1 MQLFPEII
9 RHCNLEDRRAPL
21 LILAFFFFFLP
32 EEYTD
37 ERMSTFSF
45 WAWNVNQI
53 LCEISVSVYQ
63 TVSYL
68 IGCQCLKSLGTMV
81 INLSHCLWQ
90 SQGLG
95 CFTPLYHLESIFWH
109 TGFSTSGKGQHILQ
123 VLAGCFQHSLSH
135 YLLSHIFFWVKGFSS
150 LSCFVPIFFFLL
162 SKAPSS
168 HSSKAIY
175 EAWTSTPSR
184 LCGSTELQT
193 ELWSILIALGA
204 GAVPDSLAYSW
215 NPLPS
220 TRLPCSTL
228 MWWYGPG
235 LILTFY
241 ALFGWCLWTLLF
253 SEGGEEDCIWEKR
266 GW

>member
-1 MQLFPEII
+1 MQPFPEII

-193 ELWSILIALGA
+193 ELWSLDIAVSINNSEDDTASQGA
-204 GAVPDSLAYSW
+204 GVEAIFPF
-215 NPLPS
+215 LPAQS
-220 TRLPCSTL
+220 HCWRAHHRRNT
-228 MWWYGPG
+228 
-235 LILTFY
+235 
-241 ALFGWCLWTLLF
+241 
-253 SEGGEEDCIWEKR
+253 KR
-266 GW
+266 RD